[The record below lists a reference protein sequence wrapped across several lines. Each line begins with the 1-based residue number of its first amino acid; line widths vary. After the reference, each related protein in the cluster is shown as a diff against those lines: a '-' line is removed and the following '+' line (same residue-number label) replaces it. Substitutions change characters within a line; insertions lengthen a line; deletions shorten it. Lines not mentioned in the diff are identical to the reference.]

1 MKITDNKKADGG
13 TKFMTLNPG
22 DVFEPA
28 DQPGVIMMKLFTNRI
43 DPNETAVRLDNGY
56 LCYISNE
63 MQIHPLDSE
72 LVIRR

>member
-1 MKITDNKKADGG
+1 MKITDNKKAESG

-22 DVFEPA
+22 DVFEQA
-28 DQPGVIMMKLFTNRI
+28 DYPGVIMMKLFTNLI

-56 LCYISNE
+56 LCYISDKV
-63 MQIHPLDSE
+63 QIHPLDSE